1 MKKSSR
7 DQYEHRNFEIIP
19 YLGRIVV
26 DTGLDP
32 MVVLEIVAGVERDSG
47 MSPETFLLIPNNY
60 STINST
66 TQQSV
71 DFRAVALLTGEIDE
85 L

>member
-26 DTGLDP
+26 ETGLDP
-32 MVVLEIVAGVERDSG
+32 MVVLEIVARVERDSG
-47 MSPETFLLIPNNY
+47 MSPETFLLSPNNY
-60 STINST
+60 STINMVPSG
-66 TQQSV
+66 QRS
-71 DFRAVALLTGEIDE
+71 
-85 L
+85 

>member
-1 MKKSSR
+1 VTLKGKKSMKKSSR

-47 MSPETFLLIPNNY
+47 VSPETFVVISNNY
-60 STINST
+60 STINSKT
-66 TQQSV
+66 HAKIHEFTK
-71 DFRAVALLTGEIDE
+71 E
-85 L
+85 

>member
-32 MVVLEIVAGVERDSG
+32 MVVFEIVAGVERDSG

-60 STINST
+60 STINS
-66 TQQSV
+66 
-71 DFRAVALLTGEIDE
+71 APL
-85 L
+85 